1 MKWEVFIPPQD
12 AGSMQTTVTVE
23 AKNWLSALNAGL
35 KQLGEQGDM
44 AANLMCD
51 VRDDGSIHITDYKTR
66 RVFQLRNLANQAAA
80 DDLPPAE
87 RTSFLES
94 KSSVRP
100 SKAPQEQGGGP
111 VQESFIDSEA
121 PPTPVAVAEH
131 KVFFSRDENPTT
143 GSNLIYRER
152 LIAST
157 EVGEREVLES
167 LLMHYFETLRR
178 SVTTLEG
185 AKYINLA
192 VYTEEF
198 KGRPPGPPVG
208 ALSWQDWKDREP
220 QISFPSVEP
229 AKVETSFIPP
239 DTAPAEPAPAE
250 PAPPVAAPS
259 QPAAK
264 PSNAPPAPDNSSSSL
279 GATTPAGSQVPAP
292 PDIPDESPA
301 AAPAPPAEAPA
312 ATAAPAPQREHV
324 RRRTPSQQ
332 MHIGRNVQMQDT
344 GEILAEVFEEMQ
356 DLYIT
361 QDQEEAAD
369 FVLNLAMKK
378 IPAEAGSVFLA
389 DINTRELYFAAVHG
403 PTAEKLKGQRL
414 MMTTGLVGFAAR
426 RGAAIAISDVTKD
439 PRFCDEFDSS
449 SGFVTKSVVCAPVQY
464 EGRSF
469 GAMEILNRK
478 GGDSFSQGEV
488 NIISYISTQ
497 LAEYI
502 ATSLPSAEP
511 DFDVDES
518 KKAPPPAAAA
528 PKAKAKAK
536 GKKGKKGKKGRGRR

>member
-1 MKWEVFIPPQD
+1 MKWEVFIPPRD

-23 AKNWLSALNAGL
+23 ARNWLSALNAGL

-51 VRDDGSIHITDYKTR
+51 VRDDGSIHVTDYKTR
-66 RVFQLRNLANQAAA
+66 RVFQLRSIADRAVS

-94 KSSVRP
+94 KSAGRP
-100 SKAPQEQGGGP
+100 SQAPLDQVPPAQ
-111 VQESFIDSEA
+111 QSFIDSEV

-157 EVGEREVLES
+157 EIGEREVLAS
-167 LLMHYFETLRR
+167 LLLHYFETLRR
-178 SVTTLEG
+178 SISTLEG
-185 AKYINLA
+185 ARYINLA

-220 QISFPSVEP
+220 QISFPRTEP

-239 DTAPAEPAPAE
+239 DPAPAE
-250 PAPPVAAPS
+250 PAPQAAPG
-259 QPAAK
+259 QPAGA
-264 PSNAPPAPDNSSSSL
+264 SARPDTSASSL
-279 GATTPAGSQVPAP
+279 GATTPAGSKVPPP
-292 PDIPDESPA
+292 PDIPAAAPGAPA
-301 AAPAPPAEAPA
+301 AAPAAPVEAPA
-312 ATAAPAPQREHV
+312 ATAAPGPKHV

-332 MHIGRNVQMQDT
+332 MHIGRDVQMQDT

-361 QDQEEAAD
+361 QNQEEAAA
-369 FVLNLAMKK
+369 FVLDLAMKK
-378 IPAEAGSVFLA
+378 ITAEAGSVFLA

-403 PTAEKLKGQRL
+403 PAAEKLKGKRL
-414 MMTTGLVGFAAR
+414 MITTGIVGFAAR

-488 NIISYISTQ
+488 NIISYIATQ
-497 LAEYI
+497 LAEFI

-511 DFDVDES
+511 DFDEDES
-518 KKAPPPAAAA
+518 KKAAPPAAAA
-528 PKAKAKAK
+528 PKKKAKAK
-536 GKKGKKGKKGRGRR
+536 GKKGKKSKGRR

>member
-1 MKWEVFIPPQD
+1 MKWEVFIPPKD

-51 VRDDGSIHITDYKTR
+51 VRDDGSIHVTDYKTR
-66 RVFQLRNLANQAAA
+66 RVFQLRNLGEEPSPGG
-80 DDLPPAE
+80 LPPAE

-94 KSSVRP
+94 KSAGRASQ
-100 SKAPQEQGGGP
+100 APLEQAPP
-111 VQESFIDSEA
+111 VQQSFVESEV
-121 PPTPVAVAEH
+121 PPTPVAIAEH
-131 KVFFSRDENPTT
+131 KIFFSRDENPTT

-157 EVGEREVLES
+157 EVGEREVLRS
-167 LLMHYFETLRR
+167 LLLHYFETLRR
-178 SVTTLEG
+178 SITTLEG
-185 AKYINLA
+185 ARYINLA
-192 VYTEEF
+192 VYTQEF

-239 DTAPAEPAPAE
+239 DAAPAEPAPAA
-250 PAPPVAAPS
+250 PAPQAAPS
-259 QPAAK
+259 QPAAAPASASPK
-264 PSNAPPAPDNSSSSL
+264 PDTSASSL
-279 GATTPAGSQVPAP
+279 GATTPAGSQVPPA
-292 PDIPDESPA
+292 PDIPA
-301 AAPAPPAEAPA
+301 AAPPEAPAAAPAEAPA
-312 ATAAPAPQREHV
+312 ATAAPAPQPGHA

-332 MHIGRNVQMQDT
+332 MHIGRDVQMQDT

-356 DLYIT
+356 DLYFT
-361 QDQEEAAD
+361 QNQEEAAE

-389 DINTRELYFAAVHG
+389 DINTRELYFAAVYG

-414 MMTTGLVGFAAR
+414 MITTGIVGFAAR

-488 NIISYISTQ
+488 NIISYIATQ

-511 DFDVDES
+511 DFDEDDS
-518 KKAPPPAAAA
+518 KKAQPRAVAA
-528 PKAKAKAK
+528 PKKAVKAKK
-536 GKKGKKGKKGRGRR
+536 GKKGKKGKGRR

>member
-1 MKWEVFIPPQD
+1 M
-12 AGSMQTTVTVE
+12 
-23 AKNWLSALNAGL
+23 
-35 KQLGEQGDM
+35 
-44 AANLMCD
+44 
-51 VRDDGSIHITDYKTR
+51 
-66 RVFQLRNLANQAAA
+66 
-80 DDLPPAE
+80 
-87 RTSFLES
+87 
-94 KSSVRP
+94 
-100 SKAPQEQGGGP
+100 
-111 VQESFIDSEA
+111 DSEA

-178 SVTTLEG
+178 SLVKLEG
-185 AKYINLA
+185 ARYINLA

-198 KGRPPGPPVG
+198 KGRPPGPPIG
-208 ALSWQDWKDREP
+208 ALSWQDWKDSSP
-220 QISFPSVEP
+220 QISFPNVEP
-229 AKVETSFIPP
+229 AKVETSYIPP
-239 DTAPAEPAPAE
+239 DSVSAEPAAPE
-250 PAPPVAAPS
+250 PAPEPAAAPAS
-259 QPAAK
+259 
-264 PSNAPPAPDNSSSSL
+264 PDTSASSL
-279 GATTPAGSQVPAP
+279 GATTPAGSKVPPA
-292 PDIPDESPA
+292 PDIPEP
-301 AAPAPPAEAPA
+301 APAPAEPVEAPA
-312 ATAAPAPQREHV
+312 ATAAPAQEPQHV

-332 MHIGRNVQMQDT
+332 MQIGRDIQMQDT

-361 QDQEEAAD
+361 QNQEQAAQ
-369 FVLNLAMKK
+369 FVLDLAMKK

-389 DINTRELYFAAVHG
+389 DINTRELYFAAVAG
-403 PTAEKLKGQRL
+403 PTADELKGQRL
-414 MMTTGLVGFAAR
+414 MITTGIVGFAAR
-426 RGAAIAISDVTKD
+426 RGAAIAISDVRKD

-488 NIISYISTQ
+488 NIISYIATQ

-511 DFDVDES
+511 DFDEDEE
-518 KKAPPPAAAA
+518 KKAPQPAAAA
-528 PKAKAKAK
+528 PKKKVK
-536 GKKGKKGKKGRGRR
+536 GKKGKKGKKGRR